1 MIRIT
6 KVNQNKFMVE
16 RDWKPDKEKHMYT
29 RIKICCISS
38 VEEAGLA
45 IRYGANAIGLV
56 GPMPSGP
63 GPIEIP
69 LIREISESVP
79 PAVSTFLLTCETDA
93 KGIIDIY
100 KKTHTHVL
108 QLVDAV
114 ESMEVYSKVKDAIP
128 HVKLVQVI
136 HITGPESLGEALI
149 IAPHVDALLLDSGN
163 PKLAVKELGGTGRV
177 HDWRISRAIVEE
189 CGIPVFLAGG
199 LNPEN
204 VKEAIENVK
213 PFGVD
218 ICSGLRRDGRLD
230 EALLSK
236 FVHAVRNQ

>member
-1 MIRIT
+1 
-6 KVNQNKFMVE
+6 
-16 RDWKPDKEKHMYT
+16 
-29 RIKICCISS
+29 
-38 VEEAGLA
+38 
-45 IRYGANAIGLV
+45 
-56 GPMPSGP
+56 MPSGP
-63 GPIEIP
+63 GPIAIP
-69 LIREISESVP
+69 LIKEISESVP
-79 PAVSTFLLTCETDA
+79 PAVSTFLLTCEINA

-114 ESMEVYSKVKDAIP
+114 ENMEVYSKVRDAIP

-136 HITGPESLGEALI
+136 HITGPESLSEAHI

-163 PKLAVKELGGTGRV
+163 PKLAIKELGGTGRV
-177 HDWRISRAIVEE
+177 HDWKVSKAIVEE

-199 LNPEN
+199 LNPDN
-204 VKEAIENVK
+204 VKDAIENVQ

-218 ICSGLRRDGRLD
+218 ICSGLRRNGLLEED
-230 EALLSK
+230 LLSR